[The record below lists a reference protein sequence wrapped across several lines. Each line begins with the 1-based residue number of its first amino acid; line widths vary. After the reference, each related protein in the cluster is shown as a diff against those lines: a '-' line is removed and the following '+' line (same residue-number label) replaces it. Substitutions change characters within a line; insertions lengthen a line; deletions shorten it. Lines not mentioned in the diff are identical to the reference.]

1 MPNHDPQA
9 PAIELAHLTF
19 AYEGSA
25 PQLEDVN
32 LTVQPGEVVV
42 LTGPSGGGKSTLTR
56 VVNGLVPSFYEGEL
70 TGTVRLFGREVDD
83 IPSWERGLAAGN
95 VFQDPRSQFFANEV
109 AGEIAFGCE
118 NYGLD
123 HELIVERVHGA
134 ASELDIAP
142 LLEEKVRLLSYG
154 MRQRVAIASAK
165 AIDPPLYVMDEP
177 SANLD
182 HEATEQLGNL
192 IRALK
197 QQGKTVLLAEH
208 RLYYL
213 RGIADRIVYLANGRI
228 ADSFTPAELVALD
241 PARIEAL
248 GLRSANLEGLT
259 APARKRTCAAP
270 HVPPLLEVEGLRKSF
285 GERIVADG
293 VSFACRPGEI
303 VAVVGP
309 NATGKSTLGKLLAGL
324 VKEDGGTVRVE
335 GKKLASG
342 RRRGRIWYIMQDL
355 DSQLFGESV
364 RDELLCGQKAT
375 PERTARADEVL
386 DALGLGALADRHPAT
401 LSGGQKQRLALGV
414 ALMHDASVIVLD
426 EPTSGLDG
434 KSMRSVGRQIEKLAQ
449 DVPLRDAEELLA
461 AMR

>member
-1 MPNHDPQA
+1 M
-9 PAIELAHLTF
+9 
-19 AYEGSA
+19 
-25 PQLEDVN
+25 
-32 LTVQPGEVVV
+32 
-42 LTGPSGGGKSTLTR
+42 
-56 VVNGLVPSFYEGEL
+56 
-70 TGTVRLFGREVDD
+70 
-83 IPSWERGLAAGN
+83 
-95 VFQDPRSQFFANEV
+95 
-109 AGEIAFGCE
+109 
-118 NYGLD
+118 
-123 HELIVERVHGA
+123 
-134 ASELDIAP
+134 
-142 LLEEKVRLLSYG
+142 RLLSYG

-197 QQGKTVLLAEH
+197 QQGKDRAPGRASPVLSARHRRPH
-208 RLYYL
+208 RLP
-213 RGIADRIVYLANGRI
+213 RQRPHRR
-228 ADSFTPAELVALD
+228 LVHACGTRRPST

-434 KSMRSVGRQIEKLAQ
+434 KSMRSVGRQIEKLAHEGRVILMITHDVECAVATCDRVLHLRDGRVAQ

>member
-1 MPNHDPQA
+1 M
-9 PAIELAHLTF
+9 
-19 AYEGSA
+19 
-25 PQLEDVN
+25 
-32 LTVQPGEVVV
+32 
-42 LTGPSGGGKSTLTR
+42 
-56 VVNGLVPSFYEGEL
+56 
-70 TGTVRLFGREVDD
+70 
-83 IPSWERGLAAGN
+83 
-95 VFQDPRSQFFANEV
+95 FQDPRSQFFANEV

-342 RRRGRIWYIMQDL
+342 RCRGRIWYIMQDL

-434 KSMRSVGRQIEKLAQ
+434 KSMRSVGRQIEKLAHEGRVILMITHDVECAVATCDRVLHLRDGRVAQ

>member
-1 MPNHDPQA
+1 
-9 PAIELAHLTF
+9 
-19 AYEGSA
+19 
-25 PQLEDVN
+25 
-32 LTVQPGEVVV
+32 
-42 LTGPSGGGKSTLTR
+42 
-56 VVNGLVPSFYEGEL
+56 
-70 TGTVRLFGREVDD
+70 
-83 IPSWERGLAAGN
+83 
-95 VFQDPRSQFFANEV
+95 
-109 AGEIAFGCE
+109 
-118 NYGLD
+118 
-123 HELIVERVHGA
+123 
-134 ASELDIAP
+134 
-142 LLEEKVRLLSYG
+142 
-154 MRQRVAIASAK
+154 
-165 AIDPPLYVMDEP
+165 MDEP

-342 RRRGRIWYIMQDL
+342 RCRGRIWYIMQDL

-434 KSMRSVGRQIEKLAQ
+434 KSMRSVGRQIEKLAHEGRVILMITHDVECAVATCDRVLHLRDGRVAQ

>member
-342 RRRGRIWYIMQDL
+342 RRRGCRV
-355 DSQLFGESV
+355 F
-364 RDELLCGQKAT
+364 
-375 PERTARADEVL
+375 
-386 DALGLGALADRHPAT
+386 
-401 LSGGQKQRLALGV
+401 LS
-414 ALMHDASVIVLD
+414 
-426 EPTSGLDG
+426 
-434 KSMRSVGRQIEKLAQ
+434 
-449 DVPLRDAEELLA
+449 
-461 AMR
+461 

>member
-1 MPNHDPQA
+1 MMPNHDPQA

-177 SANLD
+177 PPTS
-182 HEATEQLGNL
+182 TTRP
-192 IRALK
+192 RAAR
-197 QQGKTVLLAEH
+197 QPDTRAQAAGE
-208 RLYYL
+208 RPCSWPS
-213 RGIADRIVYLANGRI
+213 IACTI
-228 ADSFTPAELVALD
+228 
-241 PARIEAL
+241 
-248 GLRSANLEGLT
+248 
-259 APARKRTCAAP
+259 CAASP
-270 HVPPLLEVEGLRKSF
+270 TASSTSPTAASPTRSRLRNSSPSTP
-285 GERIVADG
+285 RA
-293 VSFACRPGEI
+293 SRP
-303 VAVVGP
+303 
-309 NATGKSTLGKLLAGL
+309 
-324 VKEDGGTVRVE
+324 
-335 GKKLASG
+335 SG
-342 RRRGRIWYIMQDL
+342 
-355 DSQLFGESV
+355 
-364 RDELLCGQKAT
+364 CAA
-375 PERTARADEVL
+375 RTSRA
-386 DALGLGALADRHPAT
+386 
-401 LSGGQKQRLALGV
+401 
-414 ALMHDASVIVLD
+414 
-426 EPTSGLDG
+426 
-434 KSMRSVGRQIEKLAQ
+434 
-449 DVPLRDAEELLA
+449 
-461 AMR
+461 